1 MNIYTHDY
9 PFYLE
14 SGQTLH
20 TLQIAY
26 HTFGTLSA
34 AKDNVIWVCHALTAN
49 SDVADW
55 WPHTVEAGRFLDPTR
70 YFIVCANILGSC
82 YGTTGPTSICPNTG
96 EPWYGDFPKVTVR
109 DMVHAHQVLARAL
122 GIEQVQLL
130 IGASIGGFQALE
142 WAVEAPQFAKRF
154 AFIATGMTCTP
165 WIAAFNE
172 SQRMAMELD
181 PTLGERNEQAGRDG
195 MAVARS
201 IALLSYR
208 GGAAYNLSQADAEE
222 PFICSP
228 PISLELPDRSYVVR
242 PGDRTSMTAGEMP
255 TSPVA
260 SIVRHG
266 DRTSSIAGE
275 DACAPGHS
283 NSERVFKHR
292 VQTYQRYQGEKLRKR
307 FNAYSYLRMMD
318 AVDSHRIPAGEP
330 IHTPTLV
337 VAISSDL
344 LFTPEEH
351 QTILDRFPNHEF
363 HVIDSPFGHDGFL
376 VEADL
381 LDEIIKK
388 FMLKGT
394 RSKEPRTKNK

>member
-1 MNIYTHDY
+1 
-9 PFYLE
+9 
-14 SGQTLH
+14 
-20 TLQIAY
+20 
-26 HTFGTLSA
+26 
-34 AKDNVIWVCHALTAN
+34 
-49 SDVADW
+49 
-55 WPHTVEAGRFLDPTR
+55 
-70 YFIVCANILGSC
+70 
-82 YGTTGPTSICPNTG
+82 
-96 EPWYGDFPKVTVR
+96 GDFPKVTVR
-109 DMVHAHQVLARAL
+109 DMVHAHQVLARAM

-142 WAVEAPQFAKRF
+142 WAVEAPQFAKRL

-208 GGAAYNLSQADAEE
+208 GGAAYNLSQADNEE
-222 PFICSP
+222 HFPQ
-228 PISLELPDRSYVVR
+228 
-242 PGDRTSMTAGEMP
+242 GD
-255 TSPVA
+255 
-260 SIVRHG
+260 
-266 DRTSSIAGE
+266 
-275 DACAPGHS
+275 
-283 NSERVFKHR
+283 ERVFKHR

-388 FMLKGT
+388 FMKG
-394 RSKEPRTKNK
+394 

>member
-1 MNIYTHDY
+1 M
-9 PFYLE
+9 P
-14 SGQTLH
+14 

-82 YGTTGPTSICPNTG
+82 YGTTGPTSVCPETG

-109 DMVHAHQVLARAL
+109 DMVHAHQVLAHAL

-130 IGASIGGFQALE
+130 VGASIGGFQALE
-142 WAVEAPQFAKRF
+142 WAVEEPQFAKRF

-181 PTLGERNEQAGRDG
+181 PTLGERSAEAGLDG

-208 GGAAYNLSQADAEE
+208 GGAAYNLSQADKEE
-222 PFICSP
+222 PFP
-228 PISLELPDRSYVVR
+228 Q
-242 PGDRTSMTAGEMP
+242 GD
-255 TSPVA
+255 
-260 SIVRHG
+260 
-266 DRTSSIAGE
+266 
-275 DACAPGHS
+275 
-283 NSERVFKHR
+283 ERVFRHR

-388 FMLKGT
+388 FMLEGT
-394 RSKEPRTKNK
+394 RSKEPRTKTI

>member
-1 MNIYTHDY
+1 M
-9 PFYLE
+9 P
-14 SGQTLH
+14 

-55 WPHTVEAGRFLDPTR
+55 WPHTVEAGRFLDPNR

-82 YGTTGPTSICPNTG
+82 YGTTGPTSICPETG

-181 PTLGERNEQAGRDG
+181 PTLGEHNEQAGRDG

-208 GGAAYNLSQADAEE
+208 GGAAYNLSQADTEE
-222 PFICSP
+222 PFP
-228 PISLELPDRSYVVR
+228 Q
-242 PGDRTSMTAGEMP
+242 GD
-255 TSPVA
+255 
-260 SIVRHG
+260 
-266 DRTSSIAGE
+266 
-275 DACAPGHS
+275 
-283 NSERVFKHR
+283 ERVFKHR

-318 AVDSHRIPAGEP
+318 AVDSHRIPVGEP
-330 IHTPTLV
+330 IYTPTLV

-351 QTILDRFPNHEF
+351 QTLLDLFPNHEF

-388 FMLKGT
+388 FMKG
-394 RSKEPRTKNK
+394 